1 MHELTPNSRPSAV
14 VLGLD
19 CVTGLQTARILARR
33 GAPVIGI
40 AKDRRHFCCRTRVC
54 EEILTADT
62 DSEDFLRVLDDLGRR
77 LPERAVLFPC
87 TDLTVLNVSRHRARL
102 ERAFHVV
109 LPDPDVVDTLIDK
122 AAFHSLAEERGWP
135 VPRSVVLRSRADA
148 ERAASTLEFPCAVKP
163 ALKTATW
170 NRDEATKAFTAVD
183 GDHLLSLFDRIAVQ
197 GHTLLAQEWI
207 PGSHEGQVTCNCY
220 FDSLSRPVVTFV
232 TRKLRQWPPEFGVG
246 CLSEEYRDEVVLET
260 TTRLFE
266 SVGFRGLGYLEMKR
280 DERTGNSLIVEA
292 NIGRPTGRSATAEA
306 AGVELLY
313 AMYCD
318 AVGLP
323 LPAGLTQPYAG
334 TKWIYFVS
342 DIRAAHHQWRR
353 KELTIREWWRS
364 LQGPKVDAVFSAAD
378 PLPFVY
384 DLRRGAASVIGGL
397 GRRMRDARGSA
408 ARLRRDARRM
418 GVDGGR
424 ADQST

>member
-1 MHELTPNSRPSAV
+1 MHELTPTTSRPAAV

-33 GAPVIGI
+33 GVPVIGV
-40 AKDRRHFCCRTRVC
+40 AKDKRHFCARTRAC

-62 DSEDFLRVLDDLGRR
+62 DSEDFLRVLDDLGER
-77 LPERAVLFPC
+77 LRERAVLFPC
-87 TDLTVLNVSRHRARL
+87 TDLTVLNVSRHRTRL
-102 ERAFHVV
+102 ERGFHVV
-109 LPDPDVVDTLIDK
+109 LPDPEVVETLIDK

-148 ERAASTLEFPCAVKP
+148 ERAAGTLEFPCALKP

-170 NRDEATKAFTAVD
+170 NRSEATKAFTAAN
-183 GDHLLSLFDRIAVQ
+183 GDHLLSLYDRIAAQ

-207 PGSHEGQVTCNCY
+207 PGGHEEQVTCNCY

-246 CLSEEYRDEVVLET
+246 CLGEEYRDEVVLET

-266 SVGFRGLGYLEMKR
+266 SVGFRGLAYLEMKR

-323 LPAGLTQPYAG
+323 LPPGLTQPYAG

-353 KELTIREWWRS
+353 KELTIRGWWRS
-364 LQGPKVDAVFSAAD
+364 LQGPKVDAVLSLSD

-384 DLRRGAASVIGGL
+384 DLRRGAGSVIGLL
-397 GRRMRDARGSA
+397 GERISRRRRALADARA
-408 ARLRRDARRM
+408 AR
-418 GVDGGR
+418 R
-424 ADQST
+424 APYAS